1 LKNINQNIDKK
12 VINDFGQEWNKFDQ
26 SKLNSKEL
34 KKLFHRYFNIFPKN
48 ILNKNSTGFDLGC
61 GSGRWAYFIAPKIKK
76 LNCIDPSKLALKVS
90 KKNLVK
96 FNNISFFDLKVSK
109 KKIKKNS
116 QDFGYCLGVLH
127 HTSDINVGLKF
138 CNRIL
143 KKNAPFLIY
152 LYYNFDNR
160 GFFYK
165 LIWKVSN
172 IFRIFICQLPFSI
185 KKTITDIIALIV
197 YYPLAKLSMML
208 NIFKI
213 NTSNIPLD
221 YYKNESLYTM
231 RTDSLDRFGTKL
243 ENRFSKIQ
251 IKNLLFLS
259 GFKDIKFS
267 DKMPYWVAIC
277 KKK

>member
-1 LKNINQNIDKK
+1 MKKINQSIDKK
-12 VINDFGQEWNKFDQ
+12 VINDFGKEWNLFDQ

-34 KKLFHRYFNIFPKN
+34 KKLFDRYFKIFKKN
-48 ILNKNSTGFDLGC
+48 ILNKNSIGFDLGC
-61 GSGRWAYFIAPKIKK
+61 GSGRWAYFIAPKVKK
-76 LNCIDPSKLALKVS
+76 LNCIDPSNLALEVS
-90 KKNLVK
+90 KKNLIK
-96 FNNISFFDLKVSK
+96 FDNINFYNLKVSK

-127 HTSDINVGLKF
+127 HTSDINIGLKF

-160 GFFYK
+160 SFLYK
-165 LIWKVSN
+165 QLWKVSN
-172 IFRIFICQLPFSI
+172 ILRLFICQLPFSI
-185 KKTITDIIALIV
+185 KKIITDVIALTV
-197 YYPLAKLSMML
+197 YYPLAKFSMML
-208 NIFKI
+208 NILNI
-213 NTSNIPLD
+213 STTNIPLE

-243 ENRFSKIQ
+243 EKRFSKIE
-251 IKNLLFLS
+251 IEKLLFLS

>member
-34 KKLFHRYFNIFPKN
+34 KKLFHRYFNIFPKK